1 MSRISKKRHSPGFEN
16 ITMSSARGGNPV
28 DAPKPEE
35 APKPE
40 DVAEGLADQV
50 SLEQM
55 PDIFRL
61 ASVHRHYVNTLYSTS
76 IGLDRIIIYI
86 SAILLLL

>member
-1 MSRISKKRHSPGFEN
+1 
-16 ITMSSARGGNPV
+16 MSSARGGNPV

-76 IGLDRIIIYI
+76 IGLDRIIIYLCNSI
-86 SAILLLL
+86 VIVIVLPPPRT